1 MKFECSRNENEC
13 DKGIKWIDSCRECI
27 FNVLCKLDKN
37 WQTLFFNRNKRWGNW
52 LTSTDQ
58 TV

>member
-1 MKFECSRNENEC
+1 MCVIENKQQLDDTNENDLLNYNKMKFECSRDENEC

-37 WQTLFFNRNKRWGNW
+37 
-52 LTSTDQ
+52 
-58 TV
+58 